1 LKLRDQLYIYLIPS
15 ITLGLLF
22 NTIRDKG
29 ISHLAQPSI
38 ELSIG
43 DNLTVSTS
51 VPTIRNINLD
61 LAIKFHNEGFLFVDA
76 RAEEYLNEGF
86 IPNAISHDNIDTLAE
101 KIDSLIGYDTGFVIY
116 CSDDDCGS
124 SEELAYEL
132 QDLGFINIL
141 VFKGGWKSW
150 TDAGLEYEVYD

>member
-1 LKLRDQLYIYLIPS
+1 MKLRDQLYIYLIPS

-86 IPNAISHDNIDTLAE
+86 IPNAISHDNIDTLDFSF
-101 KIDSLIGYDTGFVIY
+101 IDPFADYEGRNRVIELIESNT
-116 CSDDDCGS
+116 
-124 SEELAYEL
+124 
-132 QDLGFINIL
+132 
-141 VFKGGWKSW
+141 
-150 TDAGLEYEVYD
+150 